1 VNEGR
6 KTLRE
11 KKCLG
16 ILCGIVIIGVLICT
30 LWPFNP
36 FPSNRVSWVPEV
48 NGIRFG
54 NQGVVIS
61 KAPLIAGAT
70 DTSKSCSLELLLQP
84 AQIDRLYTILDF
96 YAPDNPG
103 QFLVRQY
110 TDGLLVSRNFL
121 DARNK
126 VKTEKFDVGHAFQ
139 RGKLLLLT
147 IASGPNG
154 TVVYLNGRQAQ
165 VFPKFMISKSNLSGQ
180 IVMGTSAVD
189 YEPWPGEIRGLAIYS
204 KELTPEEVFRH
215 YENWAARGGEP
226 LDVEG
231 TIARYAFTE
240 GTGHEIHNAVAS
252 GPDLEIPRSFRVPYK
267 TLLKSPGKEFR
278 ANWSYLNDLLLNI
291 AGFVPVGFLICAYL
305 GVTRSRQNTILY
317 AILAGGMLSFVIE
330 VLQAY
335 IPRRTS
341 GTTDIITNTLGTVLG
356 AVLAQPNLVRIIL
369 RRIDSVICWGEPAL
383 RPD

>member
-1 VNEGR
+1 M
-6 KTLRE
+6 
-11 KKCLG
+11 
-16 ILCGIVIIGVLICT
+16 
-30 LWPFNP
+30 
-36 FPSNRVSWVPEV
+36 
-48 NGIRFG
+48 
-54 NQGVVIS
+54 
-61 KAPLIAGAT
+61 
-70 DTSKSCSLELLLQP
+70 
-84 AQIDRLYTILDF
+84 
-96 YAPDNPG
+96 
-103 QFLVRQY
+103 
-110 TDGLLVSRNFL
+110 
-121 DARNK
+121 
-126 VKTEKFDVGHAFQ
+126 KTEKLDVAHAFQ
-139 RGKLLLLT
+139 RGKLLSLT

-215 YENWAARGGEP
+215 YANWAAGGGEP
-226 LDVEG
+226 LDAEA

-252 GPDLEIPRSFRVPYK
+252 GPDLEIPRSFRVPYN

-278 ANWSYLNDLLLNI
+278 ANWRYLNDLLLNI

-305 GVTRSRQNTILY
+305 GVTQSRRNAILY
-317 AILAGGMLSFVIE
+317 AITAGGILSFVIE

-335 IPRRTS
+335 IPGRTS
-341 GTTDIITNTLGTVLG
+341 GMTDIITNTLGTVLG
-356 AVLAQPNLVRIIL
+356 AVLVQSNLVRIIL
-369 RRIDSVICWGEPAL
+369 RGMDSVICWGRPAL

>member
-1 VNEGR
+1 MR
-6 KTLRE
+6 A
-11 KKCLG
+11 KKYLG
-16 ILCGIVIIGVLICT
+16 ILCGMVIFGVLICT

-61 KAPLIAGAT
+61 NAPLIAGAA
-70 DTSKSCSLELLLQP
+70 DTGKSCSLELLLQP
-84 AQIDRLYTILDF
+84 AQIKGVYTILDF
-96 YAPDNPG
+96 YVPGNPG
-103 QFLVRQY
+103 QFLVRQW
-110 TDGLLVSRNFL
+110 TDGLLVSRNVL
-121 DARNK
+121 DAGNK
-126 VKTEKFDVGHAFQ
+126 VKTEKLDVAHAFQ
-139 RGKLLLLT
+139 RGKLLSLT

-165 VFPKFMISKSNLSGQ
+165 AFPKFMISKSNLSGQ

-204 KELTPEEVFRH
+204 KELTREEVFRH
-215 YENWAARGGEP
+215 YENWAAGGGEP
-226 LDVEG
+226 LDAEAM
-231 TIARYAFTE
+231 IARYAFTE

-252 GPDLEIPRSFRVPYK
+252 GPDLEIPRSFRVPYN

-305 GVTRSRQNTILY
+305 GVTQSRRNAILY
-317 AILAGGMLSFVIE
+317 AILAGGLLSFVIE

-335 IPRRTS
+335 IPGRTS
-341 GTTDIITNTLGTVLG
+341 GMTDIITNTLGTVLG
-356 AVLAQPNLVRIIL
+356 AVLVQSNLVRIIL
-369 RRIDSVICWGEPAL
+369 RRMDSVICWGRPAL